1 MVDGRRIRNTDAVP
15 GAAARP
21 RRPSA
26 AELAEARRVR
36 ARRRRVLVRGSGV
49 AVALAAAVAIFLLLD
64 ARAARNA
71 EKSVVERYVRQ
82 WGAQDFAGMWKDL
95 GTDSHLR
102 IRPDRFVALMRDTLT
117 TATAKALTA
126 GEPRRH
132 GDGYAVPITVRT
144 RVFGVLRGTVEVPLQ
159 GSGTSARIDW
169 TRRMALP
176 GLRAGER
183 LTRTTT
189 MPARADLLAR
199 DGTVLAT
206 GPTRRS
212 DLPGIAGQVVG
223 TLGTP
228 SAEDLPALKRLGVP
242 PDATVGVSGLERQLN
257 AQLVG
262 TPGGTLK
269 AGDRVI
275 ASAAARKAAPVRS
288 SIDPDVVKAAAE
300 AQQDAPDATGTMV
313 LNARTGEVLA
323 FQGEP
328 WSDLQPPGSTMKI
341 VTASAAIEDG
351 LATTSTVYPRET
363 EAKGFGVQNSDGEL
377 CGGTLVESF
386 ADSCNSVFVPLGA
399 KLGAKRL
406 VQMAEAFGFDRDTP
420 GVLGDTPARIP
431 DPMPDA
437 DAPTSAIGQAQVEAT
452 ALQVALLSATIAN
465 GGRQPRPTF
474 LRTDASAPTRRVVS
488 PATAAAMRTLMSA
501 VISEGTGESAR
512 VALPGITTAGKT
524 GTAELASTQGPQCD
538 AEAAAKAAQQQ
549 PDSVTEAPEP
559 PSPCGNADGRSTTAW
574 MSAFAPVM
582 RRGGQDPI
590 AVGVLRAR
598 NFQGGATA
606 APVAKAVLTA
616 ALGGGGQ

>member
-1 MVDGRRIRNTDAVP
+1 MS
-15 GAAARP
+15 GAPARP

-26 AELAEARRVR
+26 AEFAEARRLR
-36 ARRRRVLVRGSGV
+36 ARRRRLLARGSGAVV
-49 AVALAAAVAIFLLLD
+49 AVVAAAVIFLLLD

-71 EKSVVERYVRQ
+71 EKDVVERYVRQ

-95 GTDSHLR
+95 GSDSRLR
-102 IRPDRFVALMRDTLT
+102 IRPDRFVELMRGTLS
-117 TATAKALTA
+117 TATATSLTT
-126 GEPRRH
+126 GEPRRD
-132 GDGYAVPITVRT
+132 GDGYAVPVTVRT
-144 RVFGVLRGTVEVPLQ
+144 RVFGVLRGTVDVPLQ
-159 GSGTSARIDW
+159 GSGDDARIDW

-199 DGTVLAT
+199 DGTVLAS
-206 GPTRRS
+206 GPDRRS
-212 DLPGIAGQVVG
+212 DVPGIAGQIVG
-223 TLGTP
+223 SLGTP
-228 SAEDLPALKRLGVP
+228 SADDLPALRRLGVP
-242 PDATVGVSGLERQLN
+242 ADATVGVSGLERQLN

-262 TPGGTLK
+262 TPGGTLE

-275 ASAAARKAAPVRS
+275 ARADAKKAAPVRS
-288 SIDPDVVKAAAE
+288 SIDPNVVKAAAE
-300 AQQDAPDATGTMV
+300 AQANAPDATGTVV

-323 FQGEP
+323 FQGGA
-328 WSDLQPPGSTMKI
+328 WTDLQPPGSTMKI
-341 VTASAAIEDG
+341 VTASAAIEDR

-399 KLGAKRL
+399 KLGGKRL
-406 VQMAEAFGFDRDTP
+406 VQMAEAYGFNRDTP
-420 GVLGDTPARIP
+420 GVIGDTPARIP
-431 DPMPDA
+431 DPLPDT
-437 DAPTSAIGQAQVEAT
+437 DAPTSAIGQAAVEAT

-465 GGRQPRPTF
+465 GGMQPRPTF
-474 LRTDASAPTRRVVS
+474 LRTDAPAPTRRVVRS
-488 PATAAAMRTLMSA
+488 ATAAAMRTLMSA
-501 VISEGTGESAR
+501 VISEGTGKDAK

-538 AEAAAKAAQQQ
+538 AEAAAKAAEAQ
-549 PDSVTEAPEP
+549 PDDVTQAPEP
-559 PSPCGNADGRSTTAW
+559 PSPCGNADGKSTTAW
-574 MSAFAPVM
+574 MSAFAPVT

-590 AVGVLRAR
+590 AIGVLRAK

-606 APVAKAVLTA
+606 APVAKAVLTV
-616 ALGGGGQ
+616 ALQAGGG